1 MSLLVNGIKR
11 PLCWGL
17 AWISTL
23 INFVTFIV
31 SRNEFWLTHPGQ
43 AWLAAGS
50 TEDRTYLASEFE
62 RDLSCYQ
69 PQTCLRSGAS
79 FVSQI
84 LIDLTTAITQAVT
97 VNINIEQKI
106 FIILIIGLLWRA
118 MCLTIFFV
126 TIKNLFNSSHAALTA
141 INTLMIILGGLPLW
155 LLGRVL
161 LNLPFTFD
169 ETLYKRISDAFYW
182 MSFQDLMFYDYGF
195 IAIIPLTILLL
206 SKDTRFLR
214 LSSSSYLL
222 IGIVTATFYEVFVP
236 LIIVSA
242 SIFLWRTS
250 RTINFKLLW
259 MLLGQV
265 IWICIRAYSVR
276 FLEPSDPNSIYFR
289 DTSFVEVLKI
299 FRLDGIDSPS
309 DSRGSIFIQYLLITA
324 VAATVTILGCL
335 LTNFRAKGIDTHAR
349 TTSLAISSV
358 LLPTIVIIIGTYFS
372 PRLVEVGRQSIG
384 LTVAVVIYFFAATRN
399 FLVKSH
405 VKRSTT
411 TRSLI

>member
-1 MSLLVNGIKR
+1 MSLLVTKIKK
-11 PLCWGL
+11 PLYWGL
-17 AWISTL
+17 AWLLTF

-43 AWLAAGS
+43 AWLAASS

-79 FVSQI
+79 FVTQI

-97 VNINIEQKI
+97 VNINIEQKT
-106 FIILIIGLLWRA
+106 FIILIFGLLWRA
-118 MCLTIFFV
+118 VCLTIFFV

-141 INTLMIILGGLPLW
+141 INTLLIILGGLPLW

-161 LNLPFTFD
+161 LNLPFGFD
-169 ETLYKRISDAFYW
+169 TTLYNRISDAFYW
-182 MSFQDLMFYDYGF
+182 MSFQDLIFYDYGF
-195 IAIIPLTILLL
+195 VAMIPLTILLL
-206 SKDTRFLR
+206 SKNSQFLR
-214 LSSSSYLL
+214 LSSPSYLL

-236 LIIVSA
+236 LIVFA
-242 SIFLWRTS
+242 TSIFLLRTT
-250 RTINFKLLW
+250 RKLNFKVLW
-259 MLLGQV
+259 MFLGQA
-265 IWICIRAYSVR
+265 IWICVRAYSVR
-276 FLEPSDPNSIYFR
+276 FLEPSDPNSIHFR

-309 DSRGSIFIQYLLITA
+309 DSRGSIFMQYLLISA
-324 VAATVTILGCL
+324 VAAIVTILGCI
-335 LTNFRAKGIDTHAR
+335 LTNIRTKRIDAHAR

-358 LLPTIVIIIGTYFS
+358 LLPTAVIIMGTYFS

-384 LTVAVVIYFFAATRN
+384 WTVAVVIYFFAATRN
-399 FLVKSH
+399 FMVKSQI
-405 VKRSTT
+405 KCSTI
-411 TRSLI
+411 TRNSS